1 MNGVALGLN
10 PLPELF
16 VNEGKHSMRL
26 LRVLLFSACH
36 PTNSQIVTGKREGRA
51 GGEMHGSVPAH
62 GEGDKGMGTTSDL
75 TKVCTALL

>member
-1 MNGVALGLN
+1 MNGVELGLN

-26 LRVLLFSACH
+26 LRAFPFSACH
-36 PTNSQIVTGKREGRA
+36 PTHSQLVPGKKEGRA
-51 GGEMHGSVPAH
+51 EGEMHGGVPAH
-62 GEGDKGMGTTSDL
+62 GVGDKGMETTSDL